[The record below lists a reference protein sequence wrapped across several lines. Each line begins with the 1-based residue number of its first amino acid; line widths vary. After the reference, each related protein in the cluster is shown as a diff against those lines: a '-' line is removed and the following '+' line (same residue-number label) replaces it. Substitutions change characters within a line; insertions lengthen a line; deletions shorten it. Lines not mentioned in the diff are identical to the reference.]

1 MTATI
6 PGAVDQVAAAD
17 TILAARPDRRH
28 PFAYVWVAPAV
39 VLFGVFII
47 LPAAVAFG
55 MAFIN
60 WNGISHATFAGLG
73 NFRRAFADGAY
84 WTAILHNII
93 YAVGTVVGKF
103 VVSLGLALILNEA
116 IPART
121 FFRTVLFLPVVLSFV
136 AIGMLW
142 SFIYSYNIGLL
153 NDVLHALGLGVL
165 SHDWLGDP
173 HTALAAV
180 IIVDIWKWFGFHMI
194 IFLAGLQAIPNEVY
208 EASRID
214 GANWW
219 HQLTAITLPL
229 IVPVATINILLS
241 LSGAFNVF
249 DIVYIMTTGGPN
261 NATDVA
267 MLEIYTQAFQ
277 FNKYGYASALSV
289 IQLLIVAAVSA
300 GTILLIGR
308 RTAMVG
314 HNG

>member
-6 PGAVDQVAAAD
+6 KPAVRPALRAD
-17 TILAARPDRRH
+17 VVRSSRPDRQN
-28 PFAYVWVAPAV
+28 PFAYVWVAPAIL
-39 VLFGVFII
+39 LFGLFIV
-47 LPAAVAFG
+47 LPAAIAFG

-60 WNGISHATFAGLG
+60 WDGITRASFAGLS
-73 NFRRAFADGAY
+73 NFRKAFEDQAY
-84 WTAILHNII
+84 WSAILHNII

-103 VVSLGLALILNEA
+103 VLALGLALLLNEA
-116 IPART
+116 VPARS

-194 IFLAGLQAIPNEVY
+194 IFLAGLQAIPIDVY

-214 GANWW
+214 GAGWW
-219 HQLTAITLPL
+219 RQLTSITLPL
-229 IVPVATINILLS
+229 IVPVATINVLLS

-249 DIVYIMTTGGPN
+249 DVVYIMTTGGPN

-277 FNKYGYASALSV
+277 FNKYGYSSALSV
-289 IQLLIVAAVSA
+289 IQLLVVAMVSA

-314 HNG
+314 HSG